1 MAKRNNTYEVKE
13 VGKGLVKAER
23 CSCHK
28 VRAAKIA
35 TICNF
40 CVTRCKKVP
49 FWKGK
54 KLSIRYLTQACGL
67 QQGSQS

>member
-1 MAKRNNTYEVKE
+1 MARHNNTYQFDEKRVKS
-13 VGKGLVKAER
+13 ER

-40 CVTRCKKVP
+40 CVTRCKKTP
-49 FWKGK
+49 IWRGK
-54 KLSIRYLTQACGL
+54 KLSIRYLTRAPRL
-67 QQGSQS
+67 QLGSHI